1 MFTPQAT
8 TTVIDRIAG
17 STSTVVL
24 PSRLDVHTVDE
35 LTAHVE
41 HMIRAGADRLVIDAA
56 DVCHTDQAGLEFIRR
71 LWDLER
77 HGVSYEVDGMSL
89 AVRIA
94 LELNG
99 LHAELEQ
106 LDVRLAPQLVAA

>member
-35 LTAHVE
+35 LAARVE
-41 HMIRAGADRLVIDAA
+41 HIIRGGAERLIIDAA
-56 DVCHTDQAGLEFIRR
+56 KVCHTDQAGLEFVRR
-71 LWDLER
+71 MCHDLDR
-77 HGVSYEVDGMSL
+77 YGVAYEVDGMSL
-89 AVRIA
+89 TVRIS

-106 LDVRLAPQLVAA
+106 LDLRLAKMAAA